1 MNALGPHAPPSAAV
15 ARPGQTRTPCTVITG
30 FLGAG
35 KTTLIR
41 ALLEKADGRRFAV
54 IVNEFGDVGIDGE
67 LLKSCGLA
75 SCPGE
80 NIVELANGCICC
92 TVADDFAPAL
102 DRILALPQGVDHIL
116 IETSGLALPK
126 PLVQAFNW
134 PEIRNRVTV
143 DAVIAVADA
152 AALAEGQ
159 VAHDLEALS
168 AQRAADESLDHD
180 DPVEEVFEDQMACAD
195 LVVLTRTDLIDA
207 AGLEKARAHVAAHVA
222 AGVKT
227 IAAAHGD
234 VDPVALIGLGHAVE
248 DQIEGRKTH
257 HDDELDH
264 EHDDFDSFVVDLAD
278 PQSPEDLAARVQAA
292 TGVDNVLRIK
302 GFARVAGKPMRLVVQ
317 AAGPRVSH
325 YFDRPWRAG
334 ETPATR
340 LVVIGLNGLDR
351 AAVEAAL
358 KA

>member
-1 MNALGPHAPPSAAV
+1 MNIQAQSTAS
-15 ARPGQTRTPCTVITG
+15 ARPAGQTRVPCTVITG

-41 ALLEKADGRRFAV
+41 GLLEKANGRRFAV
-54 IVNEFGDVGIDGE
+54 IVNEFGDVGIDGD
-67 LLKSCGLA
+67 LLKSCGIA

-102 DRILALPQGVDHIL
+102 DRILSLPGGVDHIL

-126 PLVQAFNW
+126 PLIQAFNW

-159 VAHDLEALS
+159 VAHDMEALA
-168 AQRAADESLDHD
+168 AQRAADEQLDHD
-180 DPVEEVFEDQMACAD
+180 DPVEEVFEDQLACAD

-207 AGLEKARAHVAAHVA
+207 ADLEKARAHVAAHVST
-222 AGVKT
+222 GVKT
-227 IAAAHGD
+227 IAAANGD
-234 VDPVALIGLGHAVE
+234 IDPLALIGLGLGVE
-248 DQIEGRKTH
+248 DLIESRKTH

-278 PQSPEDLAARVQAA
+278 PASPEELVARVEAA
-292 TGVDNVLRIK
+292 TGVDDVLRIK

-317 AAGPRVSH
+317 AVGARVSH
-325 YFDRPWRAG
+325 YYDRPWRAD

-340 LVVIGLNGLDR
+340 LVVIGLHDIDR
-351 AAVEAAL
+351 AAVEAVL